1 MANLG
6 FLEYIKSLSID
17 CHLTKVGDK
26 NVSKGMRQNNTNIG
40 GESSG
45 HIILSDFSTTG
56 DGIVAALQILAIMVE
71 DNVSSSSL
79 FNLFNLT
86 PQILHNVRFNNSF
99 SPLSNQKVINAI
111 SEIENQVG
119 SEGRVLVRKSGTEP
133 VIRIM
138 IEGHDVDLNQKSAH
152 YIENVIND
160 VSVSA

>member
-79 FNLFNLT
+79 LIYLT
-86 PQILHNVRFNNSF
+86 
-99 SPLSNQKVINAI
+99 
-111 SEIENQVG
+111 
-119 SEGRVLVRKSGTEP
+119 
-133 VIRIM
+133 
-138 IEGHDVDLNQKSAH
+138 
-152 YIENVIND
+152 
-160 VSVSA
+160 